1 MCVQEALYI
10 SKVKFVPLEG
20 FLTYKYNK
28 DKTKQNKKKS
38 KTQRKHIQNSRQE
51 EIK

>member
-28 DKTKQNKKKS
+28 DKTKQNKKS